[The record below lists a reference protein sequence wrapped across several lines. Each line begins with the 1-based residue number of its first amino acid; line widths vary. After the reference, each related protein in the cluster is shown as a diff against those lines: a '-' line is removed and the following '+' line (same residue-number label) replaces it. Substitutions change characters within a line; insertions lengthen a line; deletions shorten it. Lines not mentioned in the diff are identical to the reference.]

1 MDREPYVEKKII
13 ITFYFNNKINDTIIH
28 RHALL
33 LKLLDIT
40 ACGKIG
46 RNGKAKAFHH
56 NVRNYFSFSNEWPLL
71 LCDLTIMSQQQQCP
85 DLLYAIREMAITL
98 FRDVSKEKE
107 FKNCST
113 NVKQSL
119 ALCCLYVICN
129 QESNHITFSEL
140 FKNSDSVFKHVGKIL
155 LRLQKKR
162 PEFFEKGSK
171 KIEPLVP
178 LYLFK
183 HDFADKEKMTISDYA
198 TGLVW
203 MWQEAC
209 LIQGLNPIT
218 VIYVALF
225 YAWKAVNQKRSSI
238 TINEFC
244 NQYDFAKYCPLL
256 INSKELTKNTVS
268 LQIEKIVSMKRLIIA
283 QYNQNNTYDQQVLTE
298 QKNDDTDDSE
308 TLPTKRIAFKK
319 WSEDNIKED
328 QDLSEEEINS
338 YIRTDREVEVYFCDI
353 SVNCKN
359 YIKKQQM
366 ALFSIVFFFT
376 QRMDK
381 IFQLYEEFL
390 SNDCD
395 CSSDQQN
402 LDIELLFEEDEIID
416 KFKNTLHG
424 IPNASLT
431 ESKSNENNSQP
442 HPLLEQLASAC
453 KAASEYPNECF
464 RKSFPDQTLIS
475 EKLKSETIT
484 EQEVLETVQSLI
496 SDAQHKER
504 EYPKRMAKILS
515 EKYQQLLNDI
525 EMNFDAIEERYKK
538 QMELIERQTMKTSDE
553 TDRENFLTV
562 IERLRNKKE
571 LLQENLKNYKI
582 LSEIFEQK

>member
-1 MDREPYVEKKII
+1 
-13 ITFYFNNKINDTIIH
+13 
-28 RHALL
+28 
-33 LKLLDIT
+33 
-40 ACGKIG
+40 
-46 RNGKAKAFHH
+46 
-56 NVRNYFSFSNEWPLL
+56 
-71 LCDLTIMSQQQQCP
+71 
-85 DLLYAIREMAITL
+85 
-98 FRDVSKEKE
+98 
-107 FKNCST
+107 
-113 NVKQSL
+113 
-119 ALCCLYVICN
+119 
-129 QESNHITFSEL
+129 
-140 FKNSDSVFKHVGKIL
+140 
-155 LRLQKKR
+155 
-162 PEFFEKGSK
+162 
-171 KIEPLVP
+171 
-178 LYLFK
+178 
-183 HDFADKEKMTISDYA
+183 
-198 TGLVW
+198 
-203 MWQEAC
+203 
-209 LIQGLNPIT
+209 
-218 VIYVALF
+218 
-225 YAWKAVNQKRSSI
+225 
-238 TINEFC
+238 
-244 NQYDFAKYCPLL
+244 
-256 INSKELTKNTVS
+256 
-268 LQIEKIVSMKRLIIA
+268 
-283 QYNQNNTYDQQVLTE
+283 
-298 QKNDDTDDSE
+298 
-308 TLPTKRIAFKK
+308 
-319 WSEDNIKED
+319 
-328 QDLSEEEINS
+328 
-338 YIRTDREVEVYFCDI
+338 
-353 SVNCKN
+353 
-359 YIKKQQM
+359 
-366 ALFSIVFFFT
+366 
-376 QRMDK
+376 MDK

-431 ESKSNENNSQP
+431 ESKSNENSQS

-504 EYPKRMAKILS
+504 EYPKRMANILS

-525 EMNFDAIEERYKK
+525 EMNFDAIEKRYKK